1 MGVPKDN
8 MTHLHL
14 ASRGSNPHRESMA
27 PSWIG
32 QADDSGDEF
41 WKITKYITGF
51 AVCLLWCFVYE

>member
-1 MGVPKDN
+1 MGVRLDDLFMNFFNLSTILP
-8 MTHLHL
+8 
-14 ASRGSNPHRESMA
+14 A

-51 AVCLLWCFVYE
+51 AVCPLWCFVYE